1 MHGPM
6 LNAGLSNA
14 VVCGGFLLICR
25 RRGDFADVEVGYDG
39 TESGFLPN
47 LERGKGVGGRLMTKY
62 WRGWLHRRGA
72 WRI

>member
-1 MHGPM
+1 M
-6 LNAGLSNA
+6 
-14 VVCGGFLLICR
+14 LICR